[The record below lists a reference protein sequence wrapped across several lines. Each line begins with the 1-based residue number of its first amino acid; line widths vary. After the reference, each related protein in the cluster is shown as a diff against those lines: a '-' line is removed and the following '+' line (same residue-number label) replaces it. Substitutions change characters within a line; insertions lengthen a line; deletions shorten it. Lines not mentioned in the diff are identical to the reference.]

1 MRGCAFTGHRQ
12 IRPAHE
18 SLIEEL
24 LQRGVRYA
32 YDRGCRDFFSG
43 GALGF
48 DTLAARAVLALRSEH
63 SDVRLNLILPC
74 PDQDEKWGYA
84 ARCEYQKILRLAD
97 SVEYASESYTK
108 YCMHKRNRR
117 LVELSDMIIAYYDLS
132 GSGGTAY
139 TVEFAKK
146 AGREV
151 HNLFPNLEKSAK

>member
-12 IRPAHE
+12 ISPAHVPY
-18 SLIEEL
+18 IEEL
-24 LQRGVRYA
+24 LFRGVRYA
-32 YDRGCRDFFSG
+32 YERGCRDFFAG

-48 DTLAARAVLALRSEH
+48 DTLASKAVLRLRGEY

-74 PDQDEKWGYA
+74 RDQDEKWGYA

-108 YCMHKRNRR
+108 YCMHNRNRR
-117 LVELSDMIIAYYDLS
+117 LVELSDIIIAYYNLS

-139 TVEFAKK
+139 TVEFALK

-151 HNLFPNLEKSAK
+151 HNLFPHLEKSAK